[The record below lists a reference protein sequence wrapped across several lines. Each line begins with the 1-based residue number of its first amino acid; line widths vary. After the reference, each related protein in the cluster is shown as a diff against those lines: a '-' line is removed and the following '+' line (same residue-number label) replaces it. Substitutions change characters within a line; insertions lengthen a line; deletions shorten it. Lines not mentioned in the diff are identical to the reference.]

1 MRKPYVSPGPITTN
15 PTVKTSYACHGK
27 FVAATVLALRRPA
40 SRAAASTARRSR
52 RSLAAA
58 AALDRLPE
66 ARDCLGVELR
76 VEAG

>member
-27 FVAATVLALRRPA
+27 FVAATVLALHA